1 MKNDGIQNSEVYENV
16 LSAEKNADSPT
27 GADSR
32 VLSIDRMRGICIF
45 IMVGSVLLSMFGDTF
60 KAIAGLYGHGAS
72 GWQVVAGN
80 AHFVNGGYSGI
91 AFADVFAPLFIF
103 VIGLTFCSSF
113 KRREQMYGA
122 TRACFQ
128 LGVRFAALTGFGA
141 VVDGVS
147 CLPDMF
153 GGKWSEMQ
161 FADKFF
167 GLASFVLIAALL
179 VLFVSQFVKNR
190 RFGEVCGA
198 VFRYIAAALGL
209 AALFFALCGLGEKI
223 GQAFGTQILYETSK
237 YGFAWDTLQNIGL
250 AGLLALPFVKTGKW
264 GRLAVVAAAYA
275 ALTVVYQ
282 HNGFGISEWVLEGG
296 IVGGIGWAGI
306 LLLGSVFRDIKEDG
320 QTLLFWLL
328 SAGFVLVVSVV
339 LITFL
344 GFIASKRGC
353 TPVYCVFCAGIGG
366 LLWGAL
372 GLLDGF
378 KCKFALFTWWGGS
391 CFLTYVLSLAFG
403 FAMEAVLGSGTSVP
417 LALAIGVVWLALMTL
432 MNWLLA
438 KKGKHV
444 KI

>member
-306 LLLGSVFRDIKEDG
+306 LLLGAF
-320 QTLLFWLL
+320 
-328 SAGFVLVVSVV
+328 SA
-339 LITFL
+339 T
-344 GFIASKRGC
+344 
-353 TPVYCVFCAGIGG
+353 
-366 LLWGAL
+366 
-372 GLLDGF
+372 
-378 KCKFALFTWWGGS
+378 
-391 CFLTYVLSLAFG
+391 
-403 FAMEAVLGSGTSVP
+403 
-417 LALAIGVVWLALMTL
+417 
-432 MNWLLA
+432 
-438 KKGKHV
+438 
-444 KI
+444 

>member
-153 GGKWSEMQ
+153 GGKWNEMQ

-167 GLASFVLIAALL
+167 GVASFVLIAALL

-306 LLLGSVFRDIKEDG
+306 LLLGSVFRDITEDG

-328 SAGFVLVVSVV
+328 SAGFVLVSVV

>member
-1 MKNDGIQNSEVYENV
+1 
-16 LSAEKNADSPT
+16 
-27 GADSR
+27 
-32 VLSIDRMRGICIF
+32 
-45 IMVGSVLLSMFGDTF
+45 
-60 KAIAGLYGHGAS
+60 
-72 GWQVVAGN
+72 
-80 AHFVNGGYSGI
+80 
-91 AFADVFAPLFIF
+91 
-103 VIGLTFCSSF
+103 
-113 KRREQMYGA
+113 
-122 TRACFQ
+122 
-128 LGVRFAALTGFGA
+128 
-141 VVDGVS
+141 
-147 CLPDMF
+147 MF

-306 LLLGSVFRDIKEDG
+306 LLLGSVFRDIKEDR

-328 SAGFVLVVSVV
+328 SAGFVLVSVV

>member
-147 CLPDMF
+147 SLPDMF

-328 SAGFVLVVSVV
+328 SAGFVLVSVV